1 MATYNLVRKIPL
13 RTDSASEVGD
23 VLEHEWL
30 VSNGLGGYAS
40 GTVLGTTTR
49 RYHGVLI
56 AALPAPRGRQVMLNH
71 LGERIRLEDGT
82 VVRIE
87 EEEGPDAPL
96 ELRSEGHLTEVRLES
111 GLPVWRYQV
120 GRIVLEKRLIMPHM
134 QNTVIV
140 HYRVLSSNQRIR
152 LDLPISVNF
161 RAHEAEVDTETH
173 GRYVPPRRLEAIGSA
188 ANKQIFTP
196 ADACLG
202 CDSVNTQRR
211 SDDPP
216 A

>member
-71 LGERIRLEDGT
+71 MGEQIRLEDGT
-82 VVRIE
+82 LVRLE
-87 EEEGPDAPL
+87 EEEQPDKAL
-96 ELRSEGHLTEVRLES
+96 ELGVVKHLSEVRLES

-120 GRIVLEKRLIMPHM
+120 GKVALEKR
-134 QNTVIV
+134 
-140 HYRVLSSNQRIR
+140 
-152 LDLPISVNF
+152 
-161 RAHEAEVDTETH
+161 
-173 GRYVPPRRLEAIGSA
+173 
-188 ANKQIFTP
+188 
-196 ADACLG
+196 
-202 CDSVNTQRR
+202 
-211 SDDPP
+211 
-216 A
+216 